1 MTKSPSINTAN
12 LSNQQRTTIFSKHRA
27 LFLNALKGLLIN
39 TVRSSIV
46 ILCLIALL
54 SPFVTAIAICEGVKS
69 QYSIILQEGCD
80 VYVARDNYG
89 SNAPI
94 ELSMIGKLMEIQ
106 GVTKV
111 VPRVIGRTYVK
122 GKFLAV
128 LGTSSE
134 FIPPSVQIIQ
144 GRPPRAKGEVILGWK
159 AAEYLNLKL
168 GDRFTIKRSPQQEFR
183 IVGLFRS
190 PFNVWNADLLLMNFE
205 DASDLFGIRGK
216 ATDLLVYTR
225 PGYEQIVDL
234 IIHISEEETGQP
246 LLRIQTKDLIDRYS
260 KRGFNSKAGVFA
272 GFYCLV
278 FALGIPAL
286 GVISGFGQS
295 ERRREIGVMKAL
307 GWQTPEVLEM
317 IALENLILS
326 IISIP
331 FIILVAAGWIHIF
344 NGAVISK
351 FFIANLDV
359 MIPFSVPARIF
370 PIPFVLSIMMAVIL
384 TMVGSIYSTW
394 KTAIVPPSEAMKT

>member
-1 MTKSPSINTAN
+1 MTESPPIATAN
-12 LSNQQRTTIFSKHRA
+12 LSNQQNTPILSKHQA
-27 LFLNALKGLLIN
+27 LFLNSLKGLMRN
-39 TVRSSIV
+39 PVRSTMV

-54 SPFVTAIAICEGVKS
+54 SPFFTAIAICEGIKF
-69 QYSIILQEGCD
+69 QYSSILNEGCD

-94 ELSMIGKLMEIQ
+94 ELDVIGKLRAIQ
-106 GVTKV
+106 GVTGV

-122 GKFLAV
+122 GKFLAI
-128 LGTSSE
+128 LGISSE
-134 FIPPSVQIIQ
+134 FIPSSIQ
-144 GRPPRAKGEVILGWK
+144 VIKGRPPREKGEVILGWK
-159 AAEYLNLKL
+159 AAEHLHLKI
-168 GDRFTIKRSPQQEFR
+168 GSEFTIERSPRQYFR

-190 PFNVWNADLLLMNFE
+190 PFNVWNADLLLMNFQ
-205 DASDLFGIRGK
+205 DASQLFGIQGK
-216 ATDLLVYTR
+216 ATDLLVFTR

-234 IIHISEEETGQP
+234 IIHISEEETRQP
-246 LLRIQTKDLIDRYS
+246 LLRVQTKGLIDRYS
-260 KRGFNSKAGVFA
+260 KRGFNLKAGVFS

-278 FALGIPAL
+278 FALGIPAI

-317 IALENLILS
+317 IALENLILGL
-326 IISIP
+326 ISVP
-331 FIILVAAGWIHIF
+331 CIILAATGWIHIF

-359 MIPFSVPARIF
+359 MIPFTVPARSF
-370 PIPFVLSIMMAVIL
+370 PIPFALCIMMAMIL

>member
-1 MTKSPSINTAN
+1 MRNP
-12 LSNQQRTTIFSKHRA
+12 
-27 LFLNALKGLLIN
+27 
-39 TVRSSIV
+39 VRSTMV

-54 SPFVTAIAICEGVKS
+54 SPFFTAIAICEGIKF
-69 QYSIILQEGCD
+69 QYSSILNEGCD

-94 ELSMIGKLMEIQ
+94 ELDVIGKLRAIQ
-106 GVTKV
+106 GVTGV

-122 GKFLAV
+122 GKFLAI
-128 LGTSSE
+128 LGISSE
-134 FIPPSVQIIQ
+134 FIPSSIQ
-144 GRPPRAKGEVILGWK
+144 VIKGRPPREKGEVILGWK
-159 AAEYLNLKL
+159 AAEHLHLKI
-168 GDRFTIKRSPQQEFR
+168 GSEFTIERSPRQYFR

-190 PFNVWNADLLLMNFE
+190 PFNVWNADLLLMNFQ
-205 DASDLFGIRGK
+205 DASQLFGIQGK
-216 ATDLLVYTR
+216 ATDLLVFTR

-234 IIHISEEETGQP
+234 IIHISEEETRQP
-246 LLRIQTKDLIDRYS
+246 LLRVQTKGLIDRYS
-260 KRGFNSKAGVFA
+260 KRGFNLKAGVFS

-278 FALGIPAL
+278 FALGIPAI

-317 IALENLILS
+317 IALENLILGL
-326 IISIP
+326 ISVP
-331 FIILVAAGWIHIF
+331 CIILAATGWIHIF

-359 MIPFSVPARIF
+359 MIPFTVPARSF
-370 PIPFVLSIMMAVIL
+370 PIPFALCIMMAMIL